1 MYQKIFEQGK
11 IGNVT
16 FKNRLVMSPMGTSL
30 AEMDGSPSEDMIAF
44 YEARAVGGAGLI
56 IPEIARVNDVHGAG
70 MMRQLSV
77 SKDRHIEGLA
87 KLAAVVHKHGTK
99 IFIQLH
105 HPGRETVTALTGGPV
120 VSASAIPCK
129 YLQQETRALSTEEV
143 KALIQQF
150 IAGGVRV
157 KKAGCDG
164 VELHAAH
171 GYLLQQFLSPYTNKR
186 EDEYGGSF
194 ENRLR
199 MITEIIEGI
208 RAQCGPDFPIGVR
221 LSVEEF
227 LDKTGVTEDYIHI
240 QDGVKIAMALE
251 KCGIDFIDVSV
262 GLYETGNVCVEPISF
277 PQGWRKDLI
286 KAVKDHVSIPVIGV
300 SCIREPQIAEQFLEG
315 SIVDFVSMGRSWL
328 ADEEWGRKVL
338 ECINCLRCFES
349 LNAWMG
355 AGIPAE
361 CAVNPRACRERRYGN
376 AEYDSKGHK
385 AVVVGG
391 GPSGMIAAKTLAERG
406 VKVTLIDRQNELGG
420 TVNLA
425 KKPPLKERMSWIADY
440 YKVEFEKL
448 GVEVKL
454 GVEATAES
462 IAAMNPD
469 AVLVAS
475 GSKSIIPRSIPGI
488 DGEHVYTI
496 EEILTGKA
504 GLKGKKALIVGAG
517 VTGLETAEYLCH
529 EGKTVVLADMLEKV
543 APNANHTNVADV
555 CGRLKKYNA
564 QFMLAHALKEI
575 KENGVVLERL
585 SDHELVT
592 VDADAVV
599 LSLGFRPDNGLV
611 EELKEKGIPAQAI
624 GNAVKDGTI
633 APASRSGFEAARALF
648 KTSVRTPS
656 FITAPDDMPNF
667 GKISLMKNQEGV
679 YLAYLTDPAAIAR
692 ILPPPLKPFSVPV
705 VTVSVCHVKEP
716 TFADDYYEAILGVY
730 CTYGKQLGLYPIGL
744 VLGGP
749 GAEMAVQCGRDNG
762 SIPKKLG
769 SEFVIR
775 RNGEHIT
782 AQVCRRGTELVNI
795 DLEVGEYN
803 NAMTGMLYQFPE
815 AGKKTYGGGFYFH
828 LDREPDTEGKS
839 HFQNGALLQNLCEY
853 NYHSWEPGFASV
865 ELKSSID
872 DPWGELPIRTV
883 IGGAYSSNDLMV
895 HKLNLCEEIDADIL
909 APYLLTARYDRTAFM
924 ETGRR

>member
-1 MYQKIFEQGK
+1 MYQEIFKQGK
-11 IGNVT
+11 IGNIT
-16 FKNRLVMSPMGTSL
+16 LKNRLVMSPMGTSL

-44 YEARAVGGAGLI
+44 YEARAIGGAALI
-56 IPEIARVNDVHGAG
+56 IPEIARVNDLHGAG

-87 KLAAVVHKHGTK
+87 KLAETVHKYGTK

-150 IAGGVRV
+150 ISGAVRV

-199 MITEIIEGI
+199 MITEIINGI
-208 RAQCGPDFPIGVR
+208 RVQCGPDFPIGVR

-262 GLYETGNVCVEPISF
+262 GLYETGSVCVEPISF

-300 SCIREPQIAEQFLEG
+300 SCIREPQVAESFLEG
-315 SIVDFVSMGRSWL
+315 GIVDFVSMGRSWL
-328 ADEEWGRKVL
+328 ADEQWGLKVL
-338 ECINCLRCFES
+338 EGRENEICKCINCLRCFES

-361 CAVNPRACRERRYGN
+361 CAVNPRACRERLYGN
-376 AEYDSKGHK
+376 A
-385 AVVVGG
+385 
-391 GPSGMIAAKTLAERG
+391 
-406 VKVTLIDRQNELGG
+406 
-420 TVNLA
+420 
-425 KKPPLKERMSWIADY
+425 
-440 YKVEFEKL
+440 EFEKL
-448 GVEVKL
+448 GVELKL
-454 GVEATAES
+454 DMEATADK
-462 IAAMNPD
+462 IAEMNPD
-469 AVLVAS
+469 AVLVAT
-475 GSKSIIPRSIPGI
+475 GSKSVIPGSIPGI
-488 DGEHVYTI
+488 TGENVYTI
-496 EEILTGKA
+496 EDILSGKA
-504 GLKGKKALIVGAG
+504 GLKNKKVMIIGAG

-529 EGKTVVLADMLEKV
+529 EGNTVVLADMLDKV

-555 CGRLKKYNA
+555 CGRLKEYNA
-564 QFMLAHALKEI
+564 QFMMAYALKEI
-575 KENGVVLERL
+575 KKDGVVLERL
-585 SDHELVT
+585 NDKINVEVA
-592 VDADAVV
+592 ADAVV
-599 LSLGFRPDNGLV
+599 LSLGFRPDNHLV
-611 EELKEKGIPAQAI
+611 EELKEKGIHAQAI

-633 APASRSGFEAARALF
+633 APASRSGFEAARKLF
-648 KTSVRTPS
+648 KTSVKTPS
-656 FITAPDDMPNF
+656 FITAPEEMPNF
-667 GKISLMKNQEGV
+667 GKISLMKNQEGI
-679 YLAYLTDPAAIAR
+679 YLAYLTDPAAIAKV
-692 ILPPPLKPFSVPV
+692 LPAPLKPFSVPV

-730 CTYGKQLGLYPIGL
+730 CTYGTQLGLYPIGL
-744 VLGGP
+744 VLGGT

-775 RNGEHIT
+775 RNNDHVT

-795 DLEVGEYN
+795 DLKIGEYN

-828 LDREPDTEGKS
+828 LDREPDKEGKS

-853 NYHSWEPGFASV
+853 NYHSWEPGFAAIK
-865 ELKSSID
+865 LQSSID

-895 HKLNLCEEIDADIL
+895 HKLNLCEEIDADVL